1 MIKRFKK
8 VEDSDTKI
16 NKLKSFILTIFSLF
30 VIILG
35 SDLVVDSTLYLSST
49 YNIAPKLISMIVIV
63 IGTSLPELVITITSA
78 KKGEFDMTVGN
89 IIGSNIFNICIVLGL
104 PILMF
109 GTVISNSFN
118 YIDLFMLVLSPL
130 LFYIFCKSKMTISR
144 LEGAMM
150 IFVFILYYSSL
161 IFF

>member
-1 MIKRFKK
+1 
-8 VEDSDTKI
+8 
-16 NKLKSFILTIFSLF
+16 
-30 VIILG
+30 
-35 SDLVVDSTLYLSST
+35 
-49 YNIAPKLISMIVIV
+49 
-63 IGTSLPELVITITSA
+63 SLPELVITITSA

-89 IIGSNIFNICIVLGL
+89 IIGSNIFNICIVLSL

-118 YIDLFMLVLSPL
+118 YIDLFMLVLSSL
-130 LFYIFCKSKMTISR
+130 LFYIFCKNKMTISR
-144 LEGAMM
+144 LEGSIM